1 MNCFDK
7 KNYAL
12 ENTEDLVSPAL
23 IYYRDIILDN
33 TKRIIRMAG
42 GAERLWPHV
51 KSHKAAELIRMQINL
66 GIKRF
71 KCATIAEAETA
82 AREGAPY
89 IALAYPLVGPNIGR
103 YLRLAAAFPKTVF
116 YAIGD
121 DYDALSALS
130 RQAEKTGTRMAVLV
144 DVDLGMHRTGIPV
157 DALEA
162 FYEKCA
168 SLPGIILS
176 GLHCYDGHLH
186 QEDPLERKSAVD
198 AIDREVQRV
207 LSSLKAKGLS
217 CDTLIMGGSPT
228 FPCRA
233 GGGDCFLSPGTI
245 FIGDWNYYKNLPDL
259 AFTPGAAVFTRV
271 VSHPA
276 PHAFTLDL
284 GYKGIASDQEGQRG
298 IIVGMED
305 AEPAGHSEE
314 HWVFKRAEGKEIPPL
329 GEACYVLPAHIC
341 PTTALYPVIQ
351 LASGGKITGIC
362 DVTARNRKLEF

>member
-1 MNCFDK
+1 MDCFDK
-7 KNYAL
+7 KTYAL

-23 IYYRDIILDN
+23 IYYKDIIVAN

-42 GAERLWPHV
+42 GPEHLWPHV

-66 GIKRF
+66 GITRF
-71 KCATIAEAETA
+71 KCATIAEAEMTA
-82 AREGAPY
+82 RAGALY
-89 IALAYPLVGPNIGR
+89 VALAYPLVGPNTGR

-116 YAIGD
+116 YAVGD
-121 DYDALSALS
+121 DYDALCELS
-130 RQAEKTGTRMAVLV
+130 RQAEKLGTKMPVLI
-144 DVDLGMHRTGIPV
+144 DVDLGMHRTGVPV
-157 DALEA
+157 DVLEG
-162 FYEKCA
+162 FYEKCS

-176 GLHCYDGHLH
+176 GLHCYDGHFH
-186 QEDPLERKSAVD
+186 QEDPAERTNSVGAVD
-198 AIDREVQRV
+198 GEIQKVID
-207 LSSLKAKGLS
+207 SLKVKGFS
-217 CDTLIMGGSPT
+217 CGILIMGGSPT

-233 GGGDCFLSPGTI
+233 GNAAYFLSPGTI

-259 AFTPGAAVFTRV
+259 AFAPGAAVFTRV

-298 IIVGMED
+298 LIVGMED
-305 AEPAGHSEE
+305 AEPVGHSEE
-314 HWVFKRAEGKEIPPL
+314 HWVFKRTEGKEIPPL

-351 LASGGKITGIC
+351 LASGGKIIETW

>member
-1 MNCFDK
+1 MNRFDK
-7 KNYAL
+7 KTYVL
-12 ENTEDLVSPAL
+12 ENTSDIISPAL
-23 IYYRDIILDN
+23 IYYKDIILDN
-33 TKRIIRMAG
+33 TKRIIQMAG
-42 GAERLWPHV
+42 GADHLWPHV
-51 KSHKAAELIRMQINL
+51 KSHKAAEIIRMQINL

-82 AREGAPY
+82 AREGASCV
-89 IALAYPLVGPNIGR
+89 ALAYPLVGPNIGR
-103 YLRLAAAFPKTVF
+103 YLRLALAFPRTVF

-121 DYDALSALS
+121 DYNALSGLS
-130 RQAEKTGTRMAVLV
+130 RQAEAMKTRMPVLI
-144 DVDLGMHRTGIPV
+144 DADLGMRRTGVPIS
-157 DALEA
+157 ALEG
-162 FYEKCA
+162 FYEKCY

-176 GLHCYDGHLH
+176 GLHCYDGHFH
-186 QEDPLERKSAVD
+186 QEDPAERKNAVSAVD
-198 AIDREVQRV
+198 REIHKVRG
-207 LSSLKAKGLS
+207 SLKAKGLS

-233 GGGDCFLSPGTI
+233 GDRAYFLSPGTI

-271 VSHPA
+271 VSRPE
-276 PHAFTLDL
+276 PRAFTLDL
-284 GYKGIASDQEGQRG
+284 GYKGIAADQAGQRG

-314 HWVFKRAEGKEIPPL
+314 HWVFKRAEGEIPPL
-329 GEACYVLPAHIC
+329 GEGCYVLPAHIC

-351 LASGGKITGIC
+351 LASGGKIIETW

>member
-7 KNYAL
+7 KNYTL

-23 IYYRDIILDN
+23 IYYKDIILGN
-33 TKRIIRMAG
+33 TKRIIQMAG
-42 GAERLWPHV
+42 GAEHLWPHV

-116 YAIGD
+116 YAVGD

-130 RQAEKTGTRMAVLV
+130 REAKKMGTMMPVLI
-144 DVDLGMHRTGIPV
+144 DVDMGMHRTGVPI
-157 DALEA
+157 DALEG

-168 SLPGIILS
+168 SLPGIVLS
-176 GLHCYDGHLH
+176 GLHCYDGHFH
-186 QEDPLERKSAVD
+186 QEDPAERKNAVSA
-198 AIDREVQRV
+198 ADREVRKI
-207 LSSLKAKGLS
+207 LDSLKAKGLA

-233 GGGDCFLSPGTI
+233 GKEACFLSPGTI

-271 VSHPA
+271 VSRPA

-284 GYKGIASDQEGQRG
+284 GYKGIAADQAGQRG

-305 AEPAGHSEE
+305 AEPVGHSEE